1 MIWLFVSLAGGAGA
15 ASRFLADSWIARHNR
30 LNTPLGTIVINV
42 TACFILGLA
51 TGMGISHLMTPAWT
65 SIIGTGFCGG
75 YSTFST
81 ASVEG
86 ARLLLSGRVRAGLL
100 HAGGM
105 LVLGTAAAALGM
117 LLG

>member
-1 MIWLFVSLAGGAGA
+1 MSWLWIALAGGAGA
-15 ASRFLADSWIARHNR
+15 ASRFLVDTLIARYNR

-51 TGMGISHLMTPAWT
+51 TGAGIDHAGAKPWV
-65 SIIGTGFCGG
+65 SILGTGFCGG

-86 ARLLLSGRVRAGLL
+86 ARLFLSGRARAGMI
-100 HAGGM
+100 HGGGM
-105 LVLGTAAAALGM
+105 LILGTLAAALGM

>member
-1 MIWLFVSLAGGAGA
+1 MIWLFVSLAGGLGSA
-15 ASRFLADSWIARHNR
+15 ARFVVDSWVARHNR

-51 TGMGISHLMTPAWT
+51 TGMGIDHTMTRSWT
-65 SIIGTGFCGG
+65 SVIGTGFCGG

-86 ARLLLSGRVRAGLL
+86 ARLILVGRPWVGLV

-105 LVLGTAAAALGM
+105 LVLCLLAAGLGM
-117 LLG
+117 TLG

>member
-1 MIWLFVSLAGGAGA
+1 MTWLFVSLAGGVGA
-15 ASRFLADSWIARHNR
+15 ATRFLVDSWIARHHR
-30 LNTPLGTIVINV
+30 LNTPMGTIVINV

-51 TGMGISHLMTPAWT
+51 TGLGLDHTMTASWT
-65 SIIGTGFCGG
+65 SVIGTGFCGG

-86 ARLLLSGRVRAGLL
+86 ARLFLSGRARAGLL

>member
-1 MIWLFVSLAGGAGA
+1 MIWLVVALAGGVGA
-15 ASRFLADSWIARHNR
+15 ASRFLMDTVIARHNR

-42 TACFILGLA
+42 TACFILGVA
-51 TGMGISHLMTPAWT
+51 TGLGLDHTMTASWT
-65 SIIGTGFCGG
+65 AVIGTGFCGG

-86 ARLLLSGRVRAGLL
+86 ARLFLSGRARAGLV

-105 LVLGTAAAALGM
+105 LVLGTAAAGLGM
-117 LLG
+117 LIG